1 MLETPQRK
9 EPKVKR
15 PIAAAKTW
23 RVPKRSAIH
32 PLMGINTARL
42 SELLAST
49 AFILSGATCK
59 ASETAGTAVLR
70 IVVSSDSMK
79 KATATS
85 DGSSFFGGIGSWW

>member
-1 MLETPQRK
+1 MLLETPQRK

-42 SELLAST
+42 R
-49 AFILSGATCK
+49 
-59 ASETAGTAVLR
+59 V
-70 IVVSSDSMK
+70 
-79 KATATS
+79 
-85 DGSSFFGGIGSWW
+85 